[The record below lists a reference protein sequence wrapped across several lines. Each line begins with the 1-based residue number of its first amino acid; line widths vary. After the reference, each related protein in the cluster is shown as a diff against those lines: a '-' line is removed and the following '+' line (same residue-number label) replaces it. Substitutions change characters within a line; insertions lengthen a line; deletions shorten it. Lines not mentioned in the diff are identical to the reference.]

1 MSPSSRPLV
10 TIAMPT
16 YNRADGYLTEALDAA
31 LAQTYSPLEILVSDN
46 CSSDGTP
53 DLMAEYDD
61 PRIRYVRH
69 DTNLGAQGNF
79 EYCLDAARGEF
90 FVMLHDDDR
99 MDPDFVETCVDA
111 LEGRRGVGYV
121 RTGNRLIN
129 GEGAVVRER
138 PNGAAGSTGVEALLA
153 WMRAENYWALS
164 STLYETA
171 ELRAIGGFPTS
182 TFPLTFDC
190 HATARLALRAGGVEI
205 EAPKASFRIHEGE
218 LSHKMAP
225 QEWMQEW
232 RRLHAEIV
240 SWAPSEKDRQA
251 LMDQGSA
258 FFGTLN
264 YQFASKIEG
273 RIARMAAYA
282 ATGLRF
288 RRLPPAITHR
298 LRSWRRSL
306 FAPADRS
313 VAQH

>member
-1 MSPSSRPLV
+1 MSTSSRPLV

-16 YNRADGYLTEALDAA
+16 YNRADGYLAEALESA
-31 LAQTYSPLEILVSDN
+31 LAQTYTPLEILVSDN
-46 CSSDGTP
+46 CSTDDTTALVA
-53 DLMAEYDD
+53 DYDD

-79 EYCLDAARGEF
+79 DYCLEAARGEF

-99 MDPDFVETCVDA
+99 MDPDFVELCVEA
-111 LEGRRGVGYV
+111 LDGRRGVGYV
-121 RTGNRLIN
+121 RTGNRLLD
-129 GEGAVVRER
+129 GDGSVLRER
-138 PNGAAGSTGVEALLA
+138 PNGAAGMTGVDALLA

-171 ELRAIGGFPTS
+171 ELRAIGGFPTD

-190 HATARLALRAGGVEI
+190 HATARLALRNGGIEI

-225 QEWMQEW
+225 HEWIQEW
-232 RRLHAEIV
+232 RRLHEAIL
-240 SWAPSEKDRQA
+240 SWAPSEADRRA
-251 LMDQGSA
+251 LQDQGSE
-258 FFGTLN
+258 FFSMLN

-273 RIARMAAYA
+273 PVSRMAAYA
-282 ATGLRF
+282 DVGLRF
-288 RRLPPAITHR
+288 RRLPPAVIHR

-306 FAPADRS
+306 FPTADRS
-313 VAQH
+313 VPQR